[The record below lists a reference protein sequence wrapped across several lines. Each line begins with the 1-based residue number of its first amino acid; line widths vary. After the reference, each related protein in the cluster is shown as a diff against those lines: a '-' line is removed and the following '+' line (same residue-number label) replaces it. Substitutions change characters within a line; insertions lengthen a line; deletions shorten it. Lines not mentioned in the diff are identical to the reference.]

1 MQTSV
6 IANFSP
12 MIPFFI
18 NQTSVLIVGLQFVF
32 FSMQQSVQAEQLGK
46 IQEFESEIS
55 SLRREKESWL
65 SQQENSA
72 EKKSKDQV
80 PS

>member
-1 MQTSV
+1 
-6 IANFSP
+6 
-12 MIPFFI
+12 
-18 NQTSVLIVGLQFVF
+18 L
-32 FSMQQSVQAEQLGK
+32 QQSVQAEQLGK
-46 IQEFESEIS
+46 IQELESEIS